1 MARRSRPSQRSAV
14 LGAVKDEPPYGGGLK
29 AILDGSLR
37 AALPRGLRSG
47 RRNGVAVEQR
57 NGTLKKE

>member
-1 MARRSRPSQRSAV
+1 MARRSRISQRSAV
-14 LGAVKDEPPYGGGLK
+14 LGTVKDEPPVWRWPEGHPMTAPARGAL
-29 AILDGSLR
+29 LR
-37 AALPRGLRSG
+37 LRSG